1 MKTYRFKGE
10 RTYIETFLIDVEAES
25 FEEAQEMIDEGD
37 FEEYDHEQDFV
48 GGSDSIEFE
57 KELE

>member
-10 RTYIETFLIDVEAES
+10 RTYIETFTIDVEAES
-25 FEEAQEMIDEGD
+25 LEDAQEMVDGGD
-37 FEEYDHEQDFV
+37 YEEYDHNQDFV

-57 KELE
+57 KEID